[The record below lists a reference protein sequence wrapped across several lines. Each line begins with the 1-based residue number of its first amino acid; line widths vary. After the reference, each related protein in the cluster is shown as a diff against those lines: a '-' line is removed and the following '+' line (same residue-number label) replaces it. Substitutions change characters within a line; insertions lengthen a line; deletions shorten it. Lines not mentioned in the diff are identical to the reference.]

1 MASINPQKPQSNLRN
16 RGLTHVAKKKL
27 QQTAGN
33 RTLWTRPGFLIRRLH
48 QINVALFLEELEEWN
63 LTPNQW
69 GVLTVVAASPGL
81 SHTEIAPQCGID
93 RVNVRDIVIRLE
105 EKGLMRQK
113 RSEAD
118 RRQSCAYIT
127 RQGQSVLEKLEPNVR
142 RAHEIVLS
150 PLKPDQKETFLN
162 LLRHLVI
169 DNNSRSRAP
178 ALLKADDQAK
188 DTTPVVRGGRKKS
201 KKSRPAK

>member
-1 MASINPQKPQSNLRN
+1 MAI
-16 RGLTHVAKKKL
+16 KKV
-27 QQTAGN
+27 QQTSGD
-33 RTLWTRPGFLIRRLH
+33 RTLWARPGFLIRRLH

-81 SHTEIAPQCGID
+81 SHTEIAPRCGID

-113 RSEAD
+113 RSQDD

-127 RQGQSVLEKLEPNVR
+127 KRGQSVLEKLEPNVQ

-150 PLKPDQKETFLN
+150 PLNPDQKETFLA

-178 ALLKADDQAK
+178 ALLLVNGQPEDAGPSVSGPRA
-188 DTTPVVRGGRKKS
+188 S
-201 KKSRPAK
+201 KKRRRTK

>member
-1 MASINPQKPQSNLRN
+1 
-16 RGLTHVAKKKL
+16 VANKNV

-33 RTLWTRPGFLIRRLH
+33 KTLWTRPGFLIRRLH

-113 RSEAD
+113 RSQDD
-118 RRQSCAYIT
+118 RRQSCAYLT
-127 RQGQSVLEKLEPNVR
+127 KRGQSVLEKLEPNVR

-150 PLKPDQKETFLN
+150 PLKPDERDTFLA
-162 LLRHLVI
+162 LLRHLVV

-178 ALLKADDQAK
+178 ALLKADDQPQ
-188 DTTPVVRGGRKKS
+188 DTAPAVDVRKKT
-201 KKSRPAK
+201 KKDLAAK

>member
-1 MASINPQKPQSNLRN
+1 
-16 RGLTHVAKKKL
+16 VANKKE
-27 QQTAGN
+27 QQTLGN
-33 RTLWTRPGFLIRRLH
+33 RTLWARPGFLIRRLH

-81 SHTEIAPQCGID
+81 SHTELAPRCGID

-105 EKGLMRQK
+105 EKGLMRQT
-113 RSEAD
+113 RSKND

-127 RQGQSVLEKLEPNVR
+127 KQGQRALEELEPNVR

-178 ALLKADDQAK
+178 ALLLADALPK
-188 DTTPVVRGGRKKS
+188 DTAPGAGR
-201 KKSRPAK
+201 AKAKGRRRAK